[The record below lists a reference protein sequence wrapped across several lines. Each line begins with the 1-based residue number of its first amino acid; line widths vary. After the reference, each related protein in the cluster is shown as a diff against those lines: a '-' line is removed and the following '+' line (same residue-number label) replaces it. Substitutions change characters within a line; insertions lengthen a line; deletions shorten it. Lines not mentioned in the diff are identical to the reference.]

1 MITNLAAS
9 VFHLGTELLSF
20 GLVFP
25 RVSKLRILNPVA
37 STTSLM
43 RFILTFSKTSDLEIQ
58 HPRWTR
64 GDRDKNSSPLPC
76 GRDNIVFDGSLVL
89 VGLGGKFEEFTS
101 LLAKQGM
108 RFKIIRLLRCGFSC
122 SSAMRDFS
130 DAIRDTVAFLNVAP
144 LWRGECVDKI
154 GSDSY
159 LLARAEQKWIPMEI
173 PECESLK
180 VLVLDMKGGVRVEE
194 AANWINSITS
204 TRLAVFVLDFGDRD
218 IMCVRK
224 AGPGSLLDKALC
236 GLARRVNEETGGRLT
251 MALAAKNPCE
261 LVAMLPEFRK
271 VGNIWQGETVI
282 GNTSGRRDHYWS
294 FLAAT
299 ESERQEAD
307 ESVLD
312 YLRV

>member
-1 MITNLAAS
+1 MITNLATSA
-9 VFHLGTELLSF
+9 FHIGAKPLSF

-43 RFILTFSKTSDLEIQ
+43 RFILTFPKTSDLEIRY
-58 HPRWTR
+58 PRWTR
-64 GDRDKNSSPLPC
+64 GNRDSNSSPPP
-76 GRDNIVFDGSLVL
+76 RDRDDIAFNGSLVL
-89 VGLGGKFEEFTS
+89 VGLGGKFEEFTF

-108 RFKIIRLLRCGFSC
+108 RFKMVQLLRCGFSC
-122 SSAMRDFS
+122 SSAMRNFS

-144 LWRGECVDKI
+144 LWRGECAGKF
-154 GSDSY
+154 GSNSY
-159 LLARAEQKWIPMEI
+159 LPARVDQKWIPMEI

-180 VLVLDMKGGVRVEE
+180 VLVLDMKGSPRMEE
-194 AANWINSITS
+194 AASWINSIAS

-218 IMCVRK
+218 MALVRK
-224 AGPGSLLDKALC
+224 AGSGSLLDKPLC
-236 GLARRVNEETGGRLT
+236 GLARQVNWKTGRRLT
-251 MALAAKNPCE
+251 VALAAKNPCE
-261 LVAMLPEFRK
+261 LIVTLPEFRK
-271 VGNIWQGETVI
+271 VGNIWQGEMVI
-282 GNTSGRRDHYWS
+282 GNTRGGRDHYWS

-299 ESERQEAD
+299 ESECQEAD